1 MNTKSLPITCA
12 TCRRRPT
19 CLIAT
24 WRSCWPP
31 ATPWPCKR
39 RRKVRYA
46 YRRIN
51 TEEGSHRTIIW
62 RIGWIHAFSNH
73 PGAIHPILQ
82 IGPLQKTARAA
93 RNWLNSAPP
102 PQTEATT
109 FAFSSVFILLLCCS
123 CYEFYMYSP
132 VLNKVIEGKAT
143 CRRCLLVLLPSWALR
158 NSYKDCWVIN
168 LGILSFIYLFYL

>member
-1 MNTKSLPITCA
+1 MNSKSLPITCA

-51 TEEGSHRTIIW
+51 TEEGSPRTIIW
-62 RIGWIHAFSNH
+62 IIGLIHALFQ
-73 PGAIHPILQ
+73 IILVQ
-82 IGPLQKTARAA
+82 FILFFCKTARAA
-93 RNWLNSAPP
+93 RNWINSA

-109 FAFSSVFILLLCCS
+109 FAFSSVFILLLNCV
-123 CYEFYMYSP
+123 YSAFAETQS
-132 VLNKVIEGKAT
+132 LHYGYAM
-143 CRRCLLVLLPSWALR
+143 
-158 NSYKDCWVIN
+158 
-168 LGILSFIYLFYL
+168 IYLCLFFLHEQCHPGNFPPKTYSLYNKWLVDSTKHNASLTFLSSMR